1 MLLQCVKCSLFF
13 RTFPKIKAHKDQGIC
28 ADKPKIEVKTEP
40 VEYAEKE
47 VDDVAAPADEAA
59 AEPSEN
65 EPAIKKETVEPKEES
80 DSKNPWS
87 YNEIKEELNELSNKD
102 SKEGVKDEPLDEKP
116 VFKPLEGQ
124 DVYVPAP
131 VVTLEDSDDEFE
143 AESDESAPEEDDVE
157 TILGLARKRTFKTK
171 IKKRKRLEAEG
182 KIVFVDVGSGQRRM
196 KFSSH
201 KVTRQ
206 IRLNSNLFKSNPI
219 QSNPR

>member
-13 RTFPKIKAHKDQGIC
+13 RTFPKIKAHKDQGTC
-28 ADKPKIEVKTEP
+28 ADKPKIEVKAEP
-40 VEYAEKE
+40 VEHVENE
-47 VDDVAAPADEAA
+47 VVDTTAAASADEAA

-65 EPAIKKETVEPKEES
+65 EPAIKKEIVEPKEES

-87 YNEIKEELNELSNKD
+87 YNEIKEELDELTNKD

-116 VFKPLEGQ
+116 VFAYKPLDGQ

-131 VVTLEDSDDEFE
+131 VVTLDDSDDEFE

-201 KVTRQ
+201 KVLDESGS
-206 IRLNSNLFKSNPI
+206 ISI
-219 QSNPR
+219 

>member
-47 VDDVAAPADEAA
+47 VDDSAAPADEAA
-59 AEPSEN
+59 AEPSGN
-65 EPAIKKETVEPKEES
+65 EPAIKKETVEPKEEG

-102 SKEGVKDEPLDEKP
+102 SKEGVKDEPLDEEP
-116 VFKPLEGQ
+116 VFKPIEGQ

-131 VVTLEDSDDEFE
+131 VVTLDDSDDEFE

-201 KVTRQ
+201 KVTNKFGY
-206 IRLNSNLFKSNPI
+206 IPT
-219 QSNPR
+219 